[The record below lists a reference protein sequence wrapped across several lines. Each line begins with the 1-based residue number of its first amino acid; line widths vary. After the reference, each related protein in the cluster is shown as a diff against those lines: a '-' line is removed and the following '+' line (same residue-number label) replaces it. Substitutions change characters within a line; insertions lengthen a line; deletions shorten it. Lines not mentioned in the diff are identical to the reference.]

1 MSQVERVLM
10 EIKIHAE
17 RTQDGWCAEVPG
29 PEGFTVNARRLD
41 QCKDMVVER
50 IKTLAEQKGDL
61 AVCNIVIKVEA
72 ELPGIICDLEAAKV
86 KMLEAQKLQDEA
98 SAEIRTVVSRMRDE
112 GLTMR
117 DIAVLLGV
125 SPQRVAQLIG

>member
-1 MSQVERVLM
+1 MLM

-61 AVCNIVIKVEA
+61 AVCDIVIKVEA

-86 KMLEAQKLQDEA
+86 KMLEAQKLQEEA
-98 SAEIRTVVSRMRDE
+98 SSEIRAVVSRMRDE

>member
-1 MSQVERVLM
+1 MLM

-41 QCKDMVVER
+41 QCKDLVVER

-61 AVCNIVIKVEA
+61 AVCDIVIKVEA

-98 SAEIRTVVSRMRDE
+98 SSEIRAVVSRMRDE

>member
-1 MSQVERVLM
+1 M
-10 EIKIHAE
+10 EVKIHAA
-17 RTQDGWCAEVPG
+17 RTQDGWAAEVKG
-29 PEGFTVNARRLD
+29 PEGFTVTARRLD

-50 IKTLAEQKGDL
+50 IRTLAEQKGDPG
-61 AVCNIVIKVEA
+61 VCEVVVKVEA
-72 ELPGIICDLEAAKV
+72 ELPGIICDLEAAKI
-86 KMLEAQKLQDEA
+86 KMLEAQKLQDQA
-98 SAEIRTVVSRMRDE
+98 SAEIRAVVSRMRDE

>member
-1 MSQVERVLM
+1 MSQIERVLM

-61 AVCNIVIKVEA
+61 AVCDIVIKVEA

-86 KMLEAQKLQDEA
+86 KMLEAQKLQEEA
-98 SAEIRTVVSRMRDE
+98 SSEIRAVVSRMRDE

>member
-1 MSQVERVLM
+1 MLM

-61 AVCNIVIKVEA
+61 AVCDIVIKVEA

-98 SAEIRTVVSRMRDE
+98 SSEIRAVVSRMRDE

>member
-1 MSQVERVLM
+1 M
-10 EIKIHAE
+10 EVKIHAE
-17 RTQDGWCAEVPG
+17 RTQEGWIAEVPG
-29 PEGFTVNARRLD
+29 PDGFTVTARRLD

-50 IKTLAEQKGDL
+50 IKTLAEQKSNKE
-61 AVCNIVIKVEA
+61 VCEVVVKVEA
-72 ELPGIICDLEAAKV
+72 ELPGIICDLETAKL
-86 KMLEAQKLQDEA
+86 KMQEAQRLQDEA

>member
-1 MSQVERVLM
+1 LEV
-10 EIKIHAE
+10 KIHAE
-17 RTQDGWCAEVPG
+17 RTQEGWIAEVPG
-29 PEGFTVNARRLD
+29 PDGFTVTARRLD

-50 IKTLAEQKGDL
+50 IKTLAEQKGNKK
-61 AVCNIVIKVEA
+61 VCEVVVKVEA
-72 ELPGIICDLEAAKV
+72 ELPGIICDLETAKV
-86 KMLEAQKLQDEA
+86 KMQEAQRLQDEA

>member
-50 IKTLAEQKGDL
+50 IKTLAEQKGGL
-61 AVCNIVIKVEA
+61 SVCDIVIKVEA
-72 ELPGIICDLEAAKV
+72 ELPGIICDLEAAKL
-86 KMLEAQKLQDEA
+86 KMLDAQKLQDEA
-98 SAEIRTVVSRMRDE
+98 SAEIRAVVSRMRDE

>member
-1 MSQVERVLM
+1 M
-10 EIKIHAE
+10 EVKIHAE
-17 RTQDGWCAEVPG
+17 RTQDGWIAEVPG
-29 PEGFTVNARRLD
+29 PNGFSVSARRLD

-50 IKTLAEQKGDL
+50 LKTLEEQKGNSEICE
-61 AVCNIVIKVEA
+61 VVIKVEA

-98 SAEIRTVVSRMRDE
+98 SAEIRTVVSKMRDE

-125 SPQRVAQLIG
+125 SPQRVAQLIGS

>member
-1 MSQVERVLM
+1 M

-98 SAEIRTVVSRMRDE
+98 SAEIRAVVSRMRDE

>member
-1 MSQVERVLM
+1 M
-10 EIKIHAE
+10 EIKVHAE
-17 RTQDGWCAEVPG
+17 RTQEGWTAEVPG
-29 PEGFTVNARRLD
+29 PEGFTVSARRLD

-50 IKTLAEQKGDL
+50 IKTLEEQKGNKE
-61 AVCNIVIKVEA
+61 VCEVVVKVEA
-72 ELPGIICDLEAAKV
+72 ELPGIICDLETAKV
-86 KMLEAQKLQDEA
+86 KMQESQRLQDEA

>member
-1 MSQVERVLM
+1 M

-41 QCKDMVVER
+41 QCKDLVVER

-61 AVCNIVIKVEA
+61 AVCDIVIKVEA

-98 SAEIRTVVSRMRDE
+98 SSEIRAVVSRMRDE

>member
-1 MSQVERVLM
+1 M

-61 AVCNIVIKVEA
+61 AVCDIVIKVEA

-86 KMLEAQKLQDEA
+86 KMLEAQKLQEEA
-98 SAEIRTVVSRMRDE
+98 SSEIRAVVSRMRDE